1 MFETQIRKAICF
13 PDKKAAVRG
22 DAMTSVKQEPFDTKY
37 GTCSSRS
44 SLELNCV
51 TDCDATEMVDKCQYN
66 LNDATSANND
76 QVQSCDDVEKASV
89 RNNIPFVADVF
100 SVKHETLNID
110 GEVHRDQSASD
121 EVRESVEAKLCYEY
135 FQDVKPVTPFH
146 FDGKVI
152 SACNELSSAKRLCAP
167 SDADS
172 DFKVH
177 PSCDDTT
184 SDDPNVQLE
193 IHVTCSERVTRVN
206 SRKQTGDLVSKLRI
220 RIG

>member
-1 MFETQIRKAICF
+1 
-13 PDKKAAVRG
+13 
-22 DAMTSVKQEPFDTKY
+22 MTTVKQEPFVTKY
-37 GTCSSRS
+37 DTCSSRS

-89 RNNIPFVADVF
+89 RNNNFLFVADVF

-167 SDADS
+167 SDAES

-206 SRKQTGDLVSKLRI
+206 SRKQTCDSVSKLRI
-220 RIG
+220 KIDYVAYEFQKH